1 MRLRP
6 ALRRTR
12 ATRVSALAAGLAAAG
27 TLTLAT
33 SASAAAQADVT
44 ATLRVTITDG
54 DSVMTQ
60 TAGIYTC
67 HSDFTVGRAKDI
79 SVTVP
84 AGQWVQVFS
93 SHGCYDSLTISGATI
108 ETDGQVIN
116 FTL

>member
-1 MRLRP
+1 MR
-6 ALRRTR
+6 LRRTR
-12 ATRVSALAAGLAAAG
+12 LSALAAGLAAAG
-27 TLTLAT
+27 VLTVATPT
-33 SASAAAQADVT
+33 SAAPQADVT

-60 TAGIYTC
+60 TAGTYTC
-67 HSDFTVGRAKDI
+67 HDDFTIGQAKDI

-93 SHGCYDSLTISGATI
+93 SHGCYDSLNISGAYI
-108 ETDGQVIN
+108 ETDGQIIP

>member
-1 MRLRP
+1 MLPRP
-6 ALRRTR
+6 ASRR
-12 ATRVSALAAGLAAAG
+12 TRVSALAAGLAAAG
-27 TLTLAT
+27 ALVLT
-33 SASAAAQADVT
+33 SPASAAPRADVT

-60 TAGIYTC
+60 TAGVYTC

-93 SHGCYDSLTISGATI
+93 SHGCYDSLNISGATI
-108 ETDGQVIN
+108 ESDGQVIS

>member
-6 ALRRTR
+6 APRRTR
-12 ATRVSALAAGLAAAG
+12 LCALAAGLAAAG
-27 TLTLAT
+27 ALTLTAP
-33 SASAAAQADVT
+33 ASAVPAQADVT

-60 TAGIYTC
+60 TAGVHTC
-67 HSDFTVGRAKDI
+67 HSGFSVGRAKDI

-93 SHGCYDSLTISGATI
+93 SHGCYDAINISGATI
-108 ETDGQVIN
+108 ETEGQVIS